1 MDMPVECARHPGR
14 AALTSCA
21 RCSRPMCG
29 EDLIEAPVGYQCVD
43 CARSAPPVRRL
54 TDPPPTPLVTRALV
68 LMIVGV
74 ALLGTTGAVD
84 ARSFG
89 LVPVLVGLG
98 EWWRL
103 ITSAF
108 LHAGFLHLAFNGIL
122 LWRLGQML
130 EPVVGPGAFL
140 GLAASGTA
148 GGGLGVV
155 ALSWLVVATPVA
167 SLPGAGWVLGAGPTT
182 ITVGASG
189 AVFGLMG
196 AVLVLL
202 RRRGVDPWATQ
213 EGSMVAGLVLLNL
226 VLTFAVPAIS
236 VGGHVGGL
244 LAGAAAAMLVGRG
257 RRARGTAQRS
267 PRDGRARDAALTLL
281 LAGVLLVAS
290 IGIARALVRVLT
302 S

>member
-1 MDMPVECARHPGR
+1 MDTPVECARHPGR

-21 RCSRPMCG
+21 RCGRPMCG

-54 TDPPPTPLVTRALV
+54 TDPLPTPLVTRSLV

-84 ARSFG
+84 ARTFG
-89 LVPVLVGLG
+89 LVPALVGLG

-130 EPVVGPGAFL
+130 EPAVGPGAFL
-140 GLAASGTA
+140 GLAASGMA
-148 GGGLGVV
+148 GGSLGVV
-155 ALSWLVVATPVA
+155 GLSWLVVATPVA
-167 SLPGAGWVLGAGPTT
+167 SLPAAGWVLGAGPMT

-226 VLTFAVPAIS
+226 VLTFAVPSIS

-244 LAGAAAAMLVGRG
+244 LAGGAATMLVGGRRDRRG
-257 RRARGTAQRS
+257 RT
-267 PRDGRARDAALTLL
+267 RDAAVTLVLAAAL
-281 LAGVLLVAS
+281 LAAAVTT
-290 IGIARALVRVLT
+290 ARDLVRVLT